1 MIFILF
7 LLKKEKRKNKFNEIS
22 IITPLRVA
30 KLIPK
35 TPKYF
40 TNGTIKISLINEETK
55 VEIKLFLLKS

>member
-1 MIFILF
+1 MTFILF

-35 TPKYF
+35 TPKNL

>member
-7 LLKKEKRKNKFNEIS
+7 LLKKKKRKNKFNDIS
-22 IITPLRVA
+22 IITPIIVA

-35 TPKYF
+35 TPKYL
-40 TNGTIKISLINEETK
+40 TNGIIKTKRIIEEIK

>member
-35 TPKYF
+35 TPKYL